1 MRAPSSQY
9 GAKGGSMKT
18 IKLIVALAASI
29 LAAACST
36 GGPRSNESIQIA
48 ESGSSYRLSVP
59 VSQLTLTLPRGSWS
73 RKDKSALGGGTAN
86 PRYFYFEDAKE
97 ESLILSGWFEPD
109 RLFSG
114 SASKQWEK
122 DAAGLKKTKLPQP
135 VNVGFE
141 KIAGWDTVLYD
152 QVFSGV
158 VSSHVRAHW
167 VQAGTWIDIHIS
179 TTTDG
184 TSAENRKKLRAVLRS
199 ISVVEKG
206 SGCPNGRCSAL
217 NAL

>member
-1 MRAPSSQY
+1 MR
-9 GAKGGSMKT
+9 T
-18 IKLIVALAASI
+18 TNLVVALAVSV
-29 LAAACST
+29 LATACSTT
-36 GGPRSNESIQIA
+36 GGPRSNESIEISETKTA
-48 ESGSSYRLSVP
+48 YRLSVP
-59 VSQLTLTLPRGSWS
+59 VSQLTLTLPRGNWS
-73 RKDKSALGGGTAN
+73 RKDKSAMGGGTAN

-114 SASKQWEK
+114 SATKQWEL

-135 VNVGFE
+135 VNVSFE

-158 VSSHVRAHW
+158 VSSHMRAHW

-179 TTTDG
+179 TTTGDSSG
-184 TSAENRKKLRAVLRS
+184 ENRKKLRSVLRG

-206 SGCPNGRCSAL
+206 NGCPNARCSAQANPDLPL
-217 NAL
+217 NLL